1 MYDAYTDDT
10 GITWLG
16 LPEDKDLVDGPC
28 LTHMIG
34 QSKEQLRRLGI
45 PTDKFRT

>member
-1 MYDAYTDDT
+1 MTQEY
-10 GITWLG
+10 LG
-16 LPEDKDLVDGPC
+16 VALPEDKDLVEGPC

-45 PTDKFRT
+45 PTDKFRALI